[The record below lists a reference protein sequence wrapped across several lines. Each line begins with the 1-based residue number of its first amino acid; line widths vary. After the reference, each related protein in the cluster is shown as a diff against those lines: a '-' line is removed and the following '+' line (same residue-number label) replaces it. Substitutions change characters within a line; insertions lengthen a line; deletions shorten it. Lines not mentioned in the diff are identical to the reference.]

1 MPEYVGQNTDFVQWY
16 GANLGVKR
24 LDLER
29 IKLFNALAE
38 NLNYSKTAELMH
50 ISQSALSRYIAE
62 LEMTLG
68 TRLFERTTRKV
79 ELTPEGYTLV
89 GR

>member
-1 MPEYVGQNTDFVQWY
+1 M
-16 GANLGVKR
+16 
-24 LDLER
+24 DLER

-79 ELTPEGYTLV
+79 ELTPDGKVFLAGARKLAAEFDFTDETA
-89 GR
+89 R